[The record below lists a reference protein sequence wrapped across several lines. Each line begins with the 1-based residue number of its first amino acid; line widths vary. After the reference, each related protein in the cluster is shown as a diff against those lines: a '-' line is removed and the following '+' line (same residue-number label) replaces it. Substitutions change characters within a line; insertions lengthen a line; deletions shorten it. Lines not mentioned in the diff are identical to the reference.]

1 MFEAP
6 VKVGIHANL
15 SHLVAYGLKDVSPA
29 VPGHSGC
36 IAEAAAGMFFSN
48 SGSLL
53 ILSSIT
59 ESPTILVGQ

>member
-6 VKVGIHANL
+6 VKVGLDANL
-15 SHLVAYGLKDVSPA
+15 SHLAVYGRKDVSPA